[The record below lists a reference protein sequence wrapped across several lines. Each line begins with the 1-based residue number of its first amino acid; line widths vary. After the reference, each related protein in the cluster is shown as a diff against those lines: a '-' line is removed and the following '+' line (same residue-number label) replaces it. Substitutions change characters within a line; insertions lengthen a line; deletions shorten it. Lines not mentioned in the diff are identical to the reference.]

1 MRNQQKDQL
10 PRNNAKF
17 SFLFTLESFTHRC
30 PHQTLTM
37 DEVKIALLVAIRLFG
52 VTQEKL

>member
-17 SFLFTLESFTHRC
+17 SFLFTLESFTPRC